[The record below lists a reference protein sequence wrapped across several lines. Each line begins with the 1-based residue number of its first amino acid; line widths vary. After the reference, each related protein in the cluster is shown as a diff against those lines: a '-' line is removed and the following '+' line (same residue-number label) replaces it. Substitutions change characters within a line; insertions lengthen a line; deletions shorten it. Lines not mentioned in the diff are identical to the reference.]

1 MNERTGSLP
10 AVRITLADGS
20 TVVGGRH
27 SLAKMLE
34 LAFSPRVAAVAR
46 PVAAV
51 PHAPAKP
58 ARPRRQRRPA

>member
-1 MNERTGSLP
+1 MNDRNGSLP

-20 TVVGGRH
+20 SVVGGRH

-34 LAFSPRVAAVAR
+34 LAFSPRVAAVAQ
-46 PVAAV
+46 PVAGA
-51 PHAPAKP
+51 ARAQAKP

>member
-1 MNERTGSLP
+1 MNDRTGSLP

-20 TVVGGRH
+20 SVVGGRH

-46 PVAAV
+46 PVAGAAR
-51 PHAPAKP
+51 PQAKP